1 MTLHLSRA
9 EARRFL
15 SLYHFTPTDIP
26 GVFERLGTVQYD
38 PLNPV
43 GRNPDLV
50 FQARVPGYHVDD
62 WQQVAYTG
70 RILYD
75 SWDKQA
81 CLVPTSDWPQ
91 RALIRQ
97 KYRPNDDREILE
109 NETEIVQ
116 AVLAAIDA
124 RGPLSSQEFEDR
136 THAGRL
142 NSWNGSTR
150 TNRVL
155 RSLWACGQ
163 LVTHHRRNGRHYYD
177 RPERIIPSQY
187 FSAPSLLDEEAYLRW
202 IMLRRFTA
210 VGLLRKT
217 AEAAVWSACGDSK
230 QRERAVLQLVESG
243 ELTPVHVGDSADTT
257 NKSML
262 YYMPTAA
269 LKLLNAS
276 SSLAPGVP
284 IVPIVPT
291 MRFLAPLD
299 SMLWDRKGIQHIFDF
314 VYTWEVYKPEA
325 ARTWGYYVLPVF
337 YGDRFVARLDSRLE
351 KGTWTIAR
359 WWWEPDIIPDAD
371 MLDALRVAVKNFLCY
386 LRATDVRLNNDVNA
400 AVRTALLTI

>member
-1 MTLHLSRA
+1 MTLHVSTG

-15 SLYHFTPTDIP
+15 ALYHFTPTDIS
-26 GVFERLGTVQYD
+26 GVLERLGTVQYD

-62 WQQVAYTG
+62 WQQAAYTD

-81 CLVPTSDWPQ
+81 CLVPVSDWPQ
-91 RALIRQ
+91 RALIRE
-97 KYRPNDDREILE
+97 KYRPYHDREILA
-109 NETEIVQ
+109 NEGEVVQ

-136 THAGRL
+136 THNEGL
-142 NSWNGSTR
+142 HSWYGSTR
-150 TNRVL
+150 TKRVL

-163 LVTHHRRNGRHYYD
+163 LVTHHRRSGRHYYD
-177 RPERIIPSQY
+177 RPQHVIPPPY
-187 FSAPSLLDEEAYLRW
+187 FSASPLLDEEAYLRW
-202 IMLRRFTA
+202 IMLRRFTS
-210 VGLLRKT
+210 VGLLRKS
-217 AEAAVWSACGDSK
+217 AEAAIWSACGDSK
-230 QRERAVLQLVESG
+230 QRERAILQLVETG
-243 ELTPVHVGDSADTT
+243 EITPVLVGDSADTT

-262 YYMPTAA
+262 YYMPTSA
-269 LKLLNAS
+269 LKLLDV
-276 SSLAPGVP
+276 SSLTPH
-284 IVPIVPT
+284 VPT

-314 VYTWEVYKPEA
+314 VYTWEVYKPES

-337 YGDRFVARLDSRLE
+337 YKDRFVARLDSRRE

-359 WWWEPDIIPDAD
+359 WWWEPDIVPDAD
-371 MLDALRVAVKNFLCY
+371 MLDALCVAVKNFLYY
-386 LRATDVRLNNDVNA
+386 LRATDVRVSDNINADV
-400 AVRTALLTI
+400 RSALLTI